1 MINDKELSNL
11 DLDLL
16 YSKSNIRKFYK
27 PEKVN
32 IITTYSTDKLPG
44 QQSLEDNNID
54 IFKDCGH
61 AVIFHRWHPSKSA
74 HWLTLLRDLENNVII
89 FDSLGSNGMQKN
101 KKKFNLLLKRLKDN
115 GYKKITV
122 NSKAYQGET
131 NSCGKYA
138 IFAIAMNKLYKGA
151 SMKQINDYLDFEY
164 KKNDSYDNYIL
175 KLFSKDI

>member
-16 YSKSNIRKFYK
+16 YSKSNIRNFYK

-74 HWLTLLRDLENNVII
+74 HWLTLLRDLENNVLI

-122 NSKAYQGET
+122 NRLKRGTKWLMKRE
-131 NSCGKYA
+131 
-138 IFAIAMNKLYKGA
+138 KGA
-151 SMKQINDYLDFEY
+151 DQGMTNW
-164 KKNDSYDNYIL
+164 
-175 KLFSKDI
+175 LFNHLSRM